1 MITVTL
7 SLFGVRN
14 TMYDV
19 RFYRDCNG
27 KSEIVEYLDEL
38 KEQGET
44 SKTERINRDKILAYI
59 GALEQY
65 GTRIGQPVVKHI
77 DGSLWE
83 LRPLANR
90 IFFFY
95 WKDNIF
101 VLLHHFIKKTRKTP
115 LREIEQARVKLKDF
129 LERHGER

>member
-1 MITVTL
+1 
-7 SLFGVRN
+7 
-14 TMYDV
+14 MYEV
-19 RFYRDCNG
+19 KFYRDKHD

-38 KEQGET
+38 KEKGKT
-44 SKTERINRDKILAYI
+44 SKSERINRDKILAYI

-77 DGSLWE
+77 DGSIWE

-95 WKDNIF
+95 WKDNKY
-101 VLLHHFIKKTRKTP
+101 VLLHHFIKKTNKTP
-115 LREIEQARVKLKDF
+115 PLEIEQARAKLKDF
-129 LERHGER
+129 IERHGE